1 MAQLFRRKAKL
12 LVAIPVGDSLTEF
25 RADVYEIEDLRLRFR
40 VVKTLRKEPNT
51 AEVTVT
57 NLSQRSRA
65 ELQDKAFRVTLQAGY
80 ADTIATVFIGDAR
93 DVDSRRAGP
102 DWETKIQAGDGERGY
117 RHGRV
122 SESFKGGTSVA
133 AVVRKFAQGM
143 GVDVATASGFLGELA
158 GKQFVTGYTAHGRAS
173 RELDRLLRRS
183 GYEWSV
189 QDGKLLVAKPDA
201 AGFESAVELSPDTGM
216 VDSPEMASPE
226 KKGGKPTLRIK
237 SLLQPTLLPGSKV
250 VVRSTQ
256 HKGAFKIKKVT
267 HTGDTAG
274 GEFYS
279 ELEAEPE

>member
-1 MAQLFRRKAKL
+1 MAQLFRRKARL
-12 LVAIPVGDSLTEF
+12 LIAVPVGTSLTQF
-25 RADVYEIEDLRLRFR
+25 SADVYEVEDLRLRFR

-65 ELQDKAFRVTLQAGY
+65 ELQEKAFRITLQAGY
-80 ADTIATVFIGDAR
+80 ADTLSTIFIGDAR
-93 DVDSRRAGP
+93 DVDSRLAGA

-133 AVVRKFAQGM
+133 AVVRKFAAEM
-143 GVDVATASGFLGELA
+143 GVDASTASGFLSELT
-158 GKQFVTGYTAHGRAS
+158 GRQFVTGYAAHGRAS
-173 RELDRLLRRS
+173 KELDRLLRTY
-183 GYEWSV
+183 GYGWAV
-189 QDGKLLVAKPDA
+189 QDGKLHVFKPDDS
-201 AGFESAVELSPDTGM
+201 GFESAVELTPDTGL
-216 VDSPEMASPE
+216 VDSPEMSSPE
-226 KKGGKPTLRIK
+226 KKGGKPTLRVK
-237 SLLQPTLLPGSKV
+237 SLLQPSLLPGARV

-256 HKGAFKIKKVT
+256 HDGTFKIKKVT

-279 ELEAEPE
+279 ELETEPA